1 MPAVHVPAG
10 APPAAR
16 LTRMLARAGLD
27 AWAELAAARWAA
39 PGHGDFARWRAALAR
54 LPAARAARV
63 ELDRDRPV
71 IGAAAELDAA
81 ARAALAA
88 ALRELIPWRKGPF
101 ELFGLALDA
110 EWRSELKWRRVR
122 PHLSDLAGRRVLDAG
137 CGNGYSLLRMLG
149 AGARPA
155 VGAEPSWLPNLQFAA
170 LCAFLEPALP
180 AGIVP
185 ARLEELPGAARFDT
199 VFSMGVLPHQRRPEE
214 HLRELRRRLRPGG
227 ELALETLVAEPAPP
241 SGVLELPGRYAGMRN
256 VWRLPSPARALDWLK
271 AAGFA
276 APRCVDRTATQPAEQ
291 RRTEWMPGPSLA
303 DRLDPADPSRTVE
316 GHPAPLRAV
325 FVARG

>member
-1 MPAVHVPAG
+1 MPALHVPAG
-10 APPAAR
+10 GPPPAR
-16 LTRMLARAGLD
+16 LSRALARAGLG
-27 AWAELAAARWAA
+27 AWAELAAARWER

-54 LPAARAARV
+54 LPARRTARV
-63 ELDRDRPV
+63 ELDRDCPR

-81 ARAALAA
+81 GRAALAA
-88 ALRELIPWRKGPF
+88 ALRELMPWRKGPF
-101 ELFGLALDA
+101 ELFGLRLDA
-110 EWRSELKWRRVR
+110 EWRSDLKWRRVR

-137 CGNGYSLLRMLG
+137 CGNGYALLRMAG
-149 AGARPA
+149 AGARLA

-170 LCAFLEPALP
+170 LCAFAEPAPP

-185 ARLEELPGAARFDT
+185 ARLEELPGGARFDT
-199 VFSMGVLPHQRRPEE
+199 VFSLGVLSHQRQPEA

-227 ELALETLVAEPAPP
+227 ELALETLVAAAAPG
-241 SGVLELPGRYAGMRN
+241 GVLEIPGRYAGMRN
-256 VWRLPSPARALDWLK
+256 VWRLPSPERALDWLA

-276 APRCVDRTATQPAEQ
+276 APRCVDRTATLPAEQ
-291 RRTEWMPGPSLA
+291 RRTAWMPGPSLA

>member
-1 MPAVHVPAG
+1 MPALHVPAG
-10 APPAAR
+10 DPPSAR
-16 LTRMLARAGLD
+16 LSRALARAGLE
-27 AWAELAAARWAA
+27 AWAELAAARWRN
-39 PGHGDFARWRAALAR
+39 PGHGDFARWSAALAR
-54 LPAARAARV
+54 LPARRASRA
-63 ELDRDRPV
+63 ELDRDCPR

-81 ARAALAA
+81 GRAALAA

-101 ELFGLALDA
+101 ELFGLRLDA

-137 CGNGYSLLRMLG
+137 CGNGYSLLRMAG
-149 AGARPA
+149 AGARLA

-170 LCAFLEPALP
+170 LRSFLEPALP
-180 AGIVP
+180 VGIVP
-185 ARLEELPGAARFDT
+185 ARLEELPGDARFDT
-199 VFSMGVLPHQRRPEE
+199 VFSMGVLSHQRRPEE

-227 ELALETLVAEPAPP
+227 ELALETLVASSSSP
-241 SGVLELPGRYAGMRN
+241 GVLEIPDRYAGMRN
-256 VWRLPSPARALDWLK
+256 VWRLPSPEWTLDWLG

-276 APRCVDRTATQPAEQ
+276 APRCVDRTATAPAEQ

-303 DRLDPADPSRTVE
+303 ERLDPADPSRTVE